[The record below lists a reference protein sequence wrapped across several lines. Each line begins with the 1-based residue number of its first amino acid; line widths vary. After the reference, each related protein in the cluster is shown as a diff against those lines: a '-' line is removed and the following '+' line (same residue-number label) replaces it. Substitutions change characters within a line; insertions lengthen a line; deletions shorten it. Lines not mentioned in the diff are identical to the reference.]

1 MSKET
6 KKNNNRLKEIRLSNH
21 VTQKELA
28 EKLGVSS
35 QAVAYYEQGKREPRI
50 ATWRKLADYFN
61 VSASYLQGLTDERQF
76 EVDPK
81 DVDK

>member
-6 KKNNNRLKEIRLSNH
+6 KKNNNRLKEIRLSKH

-35 QAVAYYEQGKREPRI
+35 QAVAYYEQGKREPSI
-50 ATWRKLADYFN
+50 KAW
-61 VSASYLQGLTDERQF
+61 E
-76 EVDPK
+76 E
-81 DVDK
+81 